1 MLDGLSAVPAGRLV
15 ALETKALLDARWRA
29 PRPKEIDTAT
39 RLWVEELERSG
50 ICVVPEFLSAAECA
64 ELRTAVDAAIQRYA
78 ESVTVDRV
86 GSDERLFLGATP
98 PGQLGE
104 IFSHPRLLAAAR
116 GVLGRDVTNV
126 ALLAGR
132 LRATPRNRG
141 SGGGWH
147 RDSYTNQF
155 KSMIYLTDV
164 DERSGPIQ
172 FIEGSHRTRAKA
184 EDDRRMDMP
193 LGRRPRYSRAQI
205 GRLVDGDRQRVRTV
219 VAPAGTLILVDTT
232 GIHRGKPI
240 RRGQRYAL
248 VNYFYPTRLAESAG
262 FRPRF
267 TVLPADS

>member
-1 MLDGLSAVPAGRLV
+1 MLEGLSTVPSGRLL
-15 ALETKALLDARWRA
+15 ALQTKALLDARWRA
-29 PRPKEIDTAT
+29 PLPKVVDTAT
-39 RLWVEELERSG
+39 RQRLDELERSG
-50 ICVVPEFLSAAECA
+50 ICVVPGFLSVAECA
-64 ELRTAVDAAIQRYA
+64 DLRAEVDAVMQQHA
-78 ESVTVDRV
+78 ELVTVDRA
-86 GSDERLFLGATP
+86 GADERLFLGATP
-98 PGQLGE
+98 SGRLGD
-104 IFSHPRLLAAAR
+104 IFSDPVLLAAAR

-132 LRATPRNRG
+132 MRATPRNRG